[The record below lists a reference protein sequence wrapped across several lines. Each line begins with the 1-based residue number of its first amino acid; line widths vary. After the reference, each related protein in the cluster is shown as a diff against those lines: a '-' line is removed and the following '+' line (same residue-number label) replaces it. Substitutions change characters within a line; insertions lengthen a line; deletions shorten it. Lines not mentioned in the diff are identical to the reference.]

1 MKFIGGKLMGKYVI
15 EDKENF
21 QFKVNREAFT
31 SQEILE
37 KERDAIFSKCWIYIG
52 HESEVENKGDFHRR
66 SVAGRELL
74 FTRSQDDEVR
84 AFYNSC
90 PHRGALVTREAC
102 GNAKVFRCFYHAWS
116 FNNKGELVGMPD
128 KEGFTNDHNC
138 DGSKNLATVTR
149 LESYRGFYFV
159 NFDDNAISLEEY
171 LAGAKEYL
179 DLVADQSEVGMEVL
193 TDPQQYSVRAN
204 WKLLG
209 ENSVDLY
216 HAVPTHKTFFD
227 IVATRGGTKD
237 KGDFLGAGRALGN
250 GHAVMEYRSAWGR
263 PIAKWIEGYGP
274 EAKVEIDAIYARLVE
289 RFGEERADR
298 IATSNRNIWIFPNL
312 VINDIMAITIR
323 TFYPQEPGY
332 VEATGYALAPKL
344 ESESFRAVRNDS
356 FLEFLGPGGFAT
368 PDDNE
373 ALELCQEAYVN
384 SKEVGWN
391 LISKGMNR
399 ENPQANDEEQMRG
412 FWREWNKLITEHEEK
427 TEGVDAA
434 GKGEVTV

>member
-1 MKFIGGKLMGKYVI
+1 MGKYI
-15 EDKENF
+15 KEDLQNLT
-21 QFKVNREAFT
+21 FKVNRNAFT

-37 KERDAIFSKCWIYIG
+37 KERDAIFSKCWLYIG
-52 HESEVENKGDFHRR
+52 HESELANNGDFHRR
-66 SVAGRELL
+66 QVGGRELI
-74 FTRSQDDEVR
+74 FNRTSDGEVN

-90 PHRGALVTREAC
+90 PHRGALVTRERN
-102 GNAKVFRCFYHAWS
+102 GNGKVFRCFYHAWS

-128 KEGFTNDHNC
+128 KEGFPNDHNC
-138 DGSKNLATVTR
+138 NGDKNLQTVKR
-149 LESYRGFYFV
+149 LESYRGFFFV
-159 NFDDNAISLEEY
+159 NFDDNAVSLEEY

-179 DLVADQSEVGMEVL
+179 DIVADQGEAGMEVL

-227 IVATRGGTKD
+227 IVATRGGTKGA
-237 KGDFLGAGRALGN
+237 GDFLGAGRDLGN
-250 GHAVMEYRSAWGR
+250 GHAVMEYKSAWGR

-274 EAKVEIDAIYARLVE
+274 EAKVEIDRIYAGLVE
-289 RFGEERADR
+289 KFGEERADR
-298 IATSNRNIWIFPNL
+298 IATQNRNIWIFPNL

-332 VEATGYALAPKL
+332 LEATGYALAPKL
-344 ESESFRAVRNDS
+344 ESDEFRAVRNDS

-384 SKEVGWN
+384 NKEVGWN
-391 LISKGMNR
+391 DISKGMNR
-399 ENPQANDEEQMRG
+399 ENPQANDEEQMRA
-412 FWREWNKLITEHEEK
+412 FWRQWNKRITELEAEKEAKEES
-427 TEGVDAA
+427 
-434 GKGEVTV
+434 GEVTV